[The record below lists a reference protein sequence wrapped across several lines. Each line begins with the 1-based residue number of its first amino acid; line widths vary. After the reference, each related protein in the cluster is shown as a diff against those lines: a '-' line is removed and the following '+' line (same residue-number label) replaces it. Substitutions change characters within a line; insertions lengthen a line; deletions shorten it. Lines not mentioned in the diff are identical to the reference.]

1 MSATP
6 RFFLPAILTLVMLVT
21 LLGLGTWQVQ
31 RLAWKLGQIDKITA
45 RQNSPVQGLTNAQ
58 DIAALREPMQH
69 YQKAQLRGTFGPQQ
83 VFWYTQ
89 IHNPPAGLSPQYRRG
104 FHVLSPFYLA
114 DGSAIMIDRGFVPA
128 ALKDTLPK
136 PPEGRQTLNVVLR
149 WPDQRGVFDA
159 EDSPA
164 DQLFYVRDPQAIG
177 QYWGVTLPPVIGELA
192 QDDGREATAW
202 PRGGQ
207 TRLVLNNRH
216 LQYAVTWYGLAVVL
230 VFISGLWHIR
240 AWKARKSQEIETK

>member
-1 MSATP
+1 MTLSP
-6 RFFLPAILTLVMLVT
+6 RFFLPAVLTLVMLVT

-45 RQNSPVQGLTNAQ
+45 RQNSPIQELNTAQ
-58 DIAALREPMQH
+58 DIAALREPLQH
-69 YQKAQLRGTFGPQQ
+69 YQKTRLRGTFGPQQ

-104 FHVLSPFYLA
+104 FHVLSPFYLT
-114 DGSAIMIDRGFVPA
+114 DGSAIMIDRGFVPV
-128 ALKDTLPK
+128 ALKDALAN
-136 PPEGRQTLNVVLR
+136 PPEGEQTLAVVLR

-159 EDSPA
+159 EDAPF
-164 DQLFYVRDPQAIG
+164 DDLFYVRDPKVIG
-177 QYWGVTLPPVIGELA
+177 QHWGVALPPVIGELA
-192 QDDGREATAW
+192 IDDSPEATPW

-240 AWKARKSQEIETK
+240 AWKAHKLQEKLRK